1 MLVSLMEQ
9 MRPLLAAG
17 NIKEV
22 VDPRLGE
29 NYNLECMWK
38 VAELGMTCV
47 EPRAFNRPTMTDVVE
62 ELQDAFAMEES
73 HARGHAPLSSPGSAS
88 SSGPL

>member
-1 MLVSLMEQ
+1 
-9 MRPLLAAG
+9 MRDVLATG
-17 NIKEV
+17 DIKAV

-47 EPRAFNRPTMTDVVE
+47 EPRPFNRPAMAEVVN
-62 ELQDAFAMEES
+62 ELQDAIAVEDSQFQS
-73 HARGHAPLSSPGSAS
+73 PLSSPSF
-88 SSGPL
+88 GPL